1 MSARGARYARQISG
15 AWMRPD
21 TLARLD
27 RHRALGHAVVL
38 VSASLEPYLEPL
50 GALLGVDAVL
60 CTRLEV
66 GGDGRLTGRL
76 DGRNCRGPEKA
87 DRLRSWLDEHRLRG
101 ASVWAYGDS
110 RGDRELLAL
119 ADRAELVKGRELGD
133 DAALAPVGEGCR
145 LACRDHGRR
154 HRRAAPEARRDPRP
168 LDDLGAPRVG
178 SARDDAARRRRGARR
193 ADGDA
198 PSGSPTSCSS
208 DDEIGE
214 LLDQLRPLEEEG
226 GPLDDDACLDP
237 RDAAGLGEGT
247 PRARRR

>member
-1 MSARGARYARQISG
+1 MYSLDRSVSPLDPPPTTVAAFDVDGTLTTRDCVTPFLRELAGARLATTLARHPLTVARALARRDNDTLKEVACTALAGLGAAEVSARGAVYARQIRG

-66 GGDGRLTGRL
+66 GADGRLTGRL

-119 ADRAELVKGRELGD
+119 ADHAELVKGRELGD
-133 DAALAPVGEGCR
+133 DAALG
-145 LACRDHGRR
+145 
-154 HRRAAPEARRDPRP
+154 
-168 LDDLGAPRVG
+168 
-178 SARDDAARRRRGARR
+178 
-193 ADGDA
+193 
-198 PSGSPTSCSS
+198 PSG
-208 DDEIGE
+208 
-214 LLDQLRPLEEEG
+214 
-226 GPLDDDACLDP
+226 
-237 RDAAGLGEGT
+237 
-247 PRARRR
+247 RAVG